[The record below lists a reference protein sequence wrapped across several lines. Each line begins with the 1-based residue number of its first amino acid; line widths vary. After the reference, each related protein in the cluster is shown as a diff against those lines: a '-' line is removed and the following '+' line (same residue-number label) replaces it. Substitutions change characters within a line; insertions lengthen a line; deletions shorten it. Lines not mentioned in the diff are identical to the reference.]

1 MKSIFVVVIVFV
13 VVIFLVTMLIAMLIA
28 MLLFNS
34 RFVMRVDVNRVE
46 LAHKRPHDG
55 DTCDS

>member
-1 MKSIFVVVIVFV
+1 MVVIVFV
-13 VVIFLVTMLIAMLIA
+13 VVIVFMVVIFFVTMLIAMV
-28 MLLFNS
+28 LFNS

-46 LAHKRPHDG
+46 LAHKSPHDC